1 MTSIHNG
8 TPAGTAFGRYTLI
21 RPIGRGGMAEV
32 WKAKI
37 HGAQNFQRLVVVKR
51 ILPHLSSDPTF
62 VRMFTDEA
70 VLSARLNH
78 PNIVQVFEFAEVAG
92 EHYLAMEYV
101 HGVNVGDMQKR
112 VPNGQVPV
120 GMAAHIVREVCLA
133 LAYAHGLADDEGRAV
148 PVIHRDVSP
157 SNVMIGYDGSVKLVD
172 FGVAKVLSHSDEMTR
187 TGALKGKVGYM
198 SPEAIEGELE
208 LDGRTDLFSAGVL
221 LHELLTGRRLFKGH
235 DDLRTIA
242 LVRACRVATPS
253 LLRPEVPSDL
263 DGIVGK
269 ALARDR
275 ESRYQSALAF
285 AAELTQLVKATGWDA
300 SATAAFLKEQQI
312 QPGSEPELKA
322 GTTPAVAPASLSS
335 PETMRLTVVERRG
348 RSGPHQTPRPLP
360 HGGPGWALAGALGAL
375 GMTLALVGGWRFLAR
390 GPAAAAERQIV
401 DPSSGKTEAIPAAA
415 SGASPET
422 TAGAQ
427 AAKVDVAVGVRPIG
441 AGASKA
447 DDPSDESYDPDDV
460 SGTQP
465 RSVAPQAARSGRPPR
480 PDLLPAAQ
488 GEGRSPGNADKRRR
502 RPPRRAPAPA
512 APAEAARI
520 NLKRGDVVP
529 TF

>member
-1 MTSIHNG
+1 VTSIQNG

-51 ILPHLSSDPTF
+51 ILPHLSSDPAF

-101 HGVNVGDMQKR
+101 HGVNVGDIQKR
-112 VPNGQVPV
+112 VPHGQVPV

-133 LAYAHGLADDEGRAV
+133 LAYAHGLEDDEGRAV

-242 LVRACRVATPS
+242 LVRACRVGPAS
-253 LLRPEVPSDL
+253 LLRPEVPADL
-263 DGIVGK
+263 DRIVNQ

-275 ESRYQSALAF
+275 DSRFQSALAF
-285 AAELTQLVKATGWDA
+285 AAELTQVVRATGWDA
-300 SATAAFLKEQQI
+300 ALTAAFLKEQQI

-322 GTTPAVAPASLSS
+322 GTTPPASPASPSS

-360 HGGPGWALAGALGAL
+360 PGGPGWALAGALGAL
-375 GMTLALVGGWRFLAR
+375 GMTLALAGGWRYLSR
-390 GPAAAAERQIV
+390 EPAAAVARPGGNLGGV
-401 DPSSGKTEAIPAAA
+401 RTD
-415 SGASPET
+415 
-422 TAGAQ
+422 
-427 AAKVDVAVGVRPIG
+427 VDVAPAVDPLAAGPRARPAQRPTSGPAPVGDVG
-441 AGASKA
+441 DVDEGY
-447 DDPSDESYDPDDV
+447 DPSAARVPPS
-460 SGTQP
+460 
-465 RSVAPQAARSGRPPR
+465 SVGRSGRPPR

-488 GEGRSPGNADKRRR
+488 AEGRPAAAEKRRR

-512 APAEAARI
+512 APEAPRI
-520 NLKRGDVVP
+520 NHKRGDVVP

>member
-1 MTSIHNG
+1 
-8 TPAGTAFGRYTLI
+8 
-21 RPIGRGGMAEV
+21 MAEV

-70 VLSARLNH
+70 VVSARLNH

-101 HGVNVGDMQKR
+101 HGVNVGDIQKR
-112 VPNGQVPV
+112 VPHGQVPV

-133 LAYAHGLADDEGRAV
+133 LAYAHGLQDEDGRAV

-198 SPEAIEGELE
+198 SPEAIEGEVE

-242 LVRACRVATPS
+242 LVRACRVTTTS
-253 LLRPEVPSDL
+253 LSRPEVPAEL
-263 DGIVGK
+263 DRIVAK

-275 ESRYQSALAF
+275 EDRYQNALAL
-285 AAELTQLVKATGWDA
+285 AAELTQVVRSTGWDA
-300 SATAAFLKEQQI
+300 ALTAAFLKEQQI

-322 GTTPAVAPASLSS
+322 GTPSVAPASESS

-360 HGGPGWALAGALGAL
+360 QGGPGWALAGALGAL
-375 GMTLALVGGWRFLAR
+375 GMTLALAGGWRLWTRVPTSSSAAQPPSLDR
-390 GPAAAAERQIV
+390 GGAAIQ
-401 DPSSGKTEAIPAAA
+401 TAA
-415 SGASPET
+415 SPASDPHANAPEPVRLIAVPEPEDVGDESGLAADRASPGRN
-422 TAGAQ
+422 A
-427 AAKVDVAVGVRPIG
+427 RPL
-441 AGASKA
+441 
-447 DDPSDESYDPDDV
+447 
-460 SGTQP
+460 
-465 RSVAPQAARSGRPPR
+465 R
-480 PDLLPAAQ
+480 PDLQPAQA
-488 GEGRSPGNADKRRR
+488 EGRATAAVEKRRR

-512 APAEAARI
+512 PATETARI

>member
-1 MTSIHNG
+1 VTSVQNG

-101 HGVNVGDMQKR
+101 HGVNVGDIQKR
-112 VPNGQVPV
+112 VPHGQVPV

-133 LAYAHGLADDEGRAV
+133 LAYAHGLEDDEGRPV

-198 SPEAIEGELE
+198 SPEAIEGDLE
-208 LDGRTDLFSAGVL
+208 LDGRTDLFSAGVV
-221 LHELLTGRRLFKGH
+221 LHELLTGKRLFKGH

-242 LVRACRVATPS
+242 LVRACRVGTPS
-253 LLRPEVPSDL
+253 LLRAEVPADL
-263 DGIVGK
+263 DRLVAK
-269 ALARDR
+269 ALERDR
-275 ESRYQSALAF
+275 DNRFQSALAL
-285 AAELTQLVKATGWDA
+285 AAELTQVVRATGWDA
-300 SATAAFLKEQQI
+300 AATAAFLKEQQI

-322 GTTPAVAPASLSS
+322 GTPPAAPADLSS

-348 RSGPHQTPRPLP
+348 RSGPNQTPRPLP
-360 HGGPGWALAGALGAL
+360 QGGPGWALAGALGAL
-375 GMTLALVGGWRFLAR
+375 GMTLALAGGWRIWAR
-390 GPAAAAERQIV
+390 TPATAAERTVIGADRGQASN
-401 DPSSGKTEAIPAAA
+401 DSEDTGSGKATTPAV
-415 SGASPET
+415 SPERVAPPVPT
-422 TAGAQ
+422 PALRPTVVAEPDDVGDEGYDVGAPTITAVDRAAAQ
-427 AAKVDVAVGVRPIG
+427 AAR
-441 AGASKA
+441 
-447 DDPSDESYDPDDV
+447 
-460 SGTQP
+460 
-465 RSVAPQAARSGRPPR
+465 AARPPR
-480 PDLLPAAQ
+480 LDLLPAAQ
-488 GEGRSPGNADKRRR
+488 GDSRKSSAGEKRRR
-502 RPPRRAPAPA
+502 RPPRRAAR
-512 APAEAARI
+512 PAESVRI

-529 TF
+529 NF

>member
-1 MTSIHNG
+1 
-8 TPAGTAFGRYTLI
+8 
-21 RPIGRGGMAEV
+21 MAEV

-101 HGVNVGDMQKR
+101 HGVNVGDIQKR
-112 VPNGQVPV
+112 VPHGQVPV
-120 GMAAHIVREVCLA
+120 GMAAHIVRDVCLA
-133 LAYAHGLADDEGRAV
+133 LAYAHGLEDEEGRPV

-198 SPEAIEGELE
+198 SPEAIEGEVE
-208 LDGRTDLFSAGVL
+208 LDGRTDLFSAGIL

-242 LVRACRVATPS
+242 LVRACRVGAPS
-253 LLRPEVPSDL
+253 LVRSEVSADL
-263 DGIVGK
+263 DRIVAT

-275 ESRYQSALAF
+275 ETRFQTALAL
-285 AAELTQLVKATGWDA
+285 AAELTQIVRDTGWDA
-300 SATAAFLKEQQI
+300 AATAAFLKEQQI

-322 GTTPAVAPASLSS
+322 GTPPAAPVSESS

-348 RSGPHQTPRPLP
+348 RSGPQPTPRPIP
-360 HGGPGWALAGALGAL
+360 HGGPGWALAGAMGAL
-375 GMTLALVGGWRFLAR
+375 GMTLALVGGWRVLSHR
-390 GPAAAAERQIV
+390 PAVTTAGQAGSGGRTDLGRVLGEETSAPSLIV
-401 DPSSGKTEAIPAAA
+401 APAAA
-415 SGASPET
+415 SGGSAA
-422 TAGAQ
+422 TAARPG
-427 AAKVDVAVGVRPIG
+427 VAVT
-441 AGASKA
+441 A
-447 DDPSDESYDPDDV
+447 DLADVGESYDPDEA
-460 SGTQP
+460 SGA
-465 RSVAPQAARSGRPPR
+465 VAGAVAGTVDRPVPAPAGRSGRPPR
-480 PDLLPAAQ
+480 PDLQPAPA
-488 GEGRSPGNADKRRR
+488 EARSPNGAAKRRR
-502 RPPRRAPAPA
+502 RPPRRAPAPVP
-512 APAEAARI
+512 APAEAPHI

>member
-1 MTSIHNG
+1 VTSIQNG

-101 HGVNVGDMQKR
+101 HGVNVGDIQKR
-112 VPNGQVPV
+112 VPHGQVPV

-133 LAYAHGLADDEGRAV
+133 LAYAHGLTDDEERPV

-221 LHELLTGRRLFKGH
+221 LHELLAGRRLFKGH

-242 LVRACRVATPS
+242 LVRACRVAAPS
-253 LLRPEVPSDL
+253 LSRPEVPAEL
-263 DGIVGK
+263 DAIVGK

-275 ESRYQSALAF
+275 EARYQSALAF
-285 AAELTQLVKATGWDA
+285 AAELTQVVKATGWDA
-300 SATAAFLKEQQI
+300 AATAAFLKEQQI

-322 GTTPAVAPASLSS
+322 GGPAAAPASLSS

-348 RSGPHQTPRPLP
+348 RSELQQTPRPLP

-375 GMTLALVGGWRFLAR
+375 GMTLALVGGWRFLGR
-390 GPAAAAERQIV
+390 GPAAAAERQSV
-401 DPSSGKTEAIPAAA
+401 DPGSSAIEVRSGTSQGQTQQAQPAQ
-415 SGASPET
+415 G
-422 TAGAQ
+422 Q
-427 AAKVDVAVGVRPIG
+427 AAKVDVEVGVR
-441 AGASKA
+441 AGGPTADKA
-447 DDPSDESYDPDDV
+447 GDENYDPDDV

-465 RSVAPQAARSGRPPR
+465 RSVAPQAGRSGRPPR
-480 PDLLPAAQ
+480 PDLLPAVQ
-488 GEGRSPGNADKRRR
+488 GEARAPGNVDKRRR

-512 APAEAARI
+512 APAAEPPRI

-529 TF
+529 NF

>member
-1 MTSIHNG
+1 
-8 TPAGTAFGRYTLI
+8 
-21 RPIGRGGMAEV
+21 MAEV

-51 ILPHLSSDPTF
+51 ILPHLSSDPAF

-101 HGVNVGDMQKR
+101 HGVNVGDIQKR
-112 VPNGQVPV
+112 VPHGQVPV

-133 LAYAHGLADDEGRAV
+133 LAYAHGLEDDEGRAV

-242 LVRACRVATPS
+242 LVRACRVGAPS
-253 LLRPEVPSDL
+253 LLRAEVPADL
-263 DGIVGK
+263 DRIVGK

-275 ESRYQSALAF
+275 DTRFQNALAL
-285 AAELTQLVKATGWDA
+285 AAELTQVVRATGWDA
-300 SATAAFLKEQQI
+300 ALTAAFLKEQQI

-322 GTTPAVAPASLSS
+322 GTPPAAPASVSS

-375 GMTLALVGGWRFLAR
+375 GMTLAMAGGWRLWSR
-390 GPAAAAERQIV
+390 SQVAAAERSALDADRDQAKKQETQAKLSHTPGPRGLPLSGSSPLRPTSV
-401 DPSSGKTEAIPAAA
+401 PEPEDVGDEGGDPGLSG
-415 SGASPET
+415 
-422 TAGAQ
+422 TAGGERSAAQ
-427 AAKVDVAVGVRPIG
+427 AARA
-441 AGASKA
+441 
-447 DDPSDESYDPDDV
+447 
-460 SGTQP
+460 
-465 RSVAPQAARSGRPPR
+465 GRPPR
-480 PDLLPAAQ
+480 LDLLPAAQ
-488 GEGRSPGNADKRRR
+488 GESRPSGAAEKRRR
-502 RPPRRAPAPA
+502 RPPRRATPPA
-512 APAEAARI
+512 AEPPRI
-520 NLKRGDVVP
+520 NLKRGDVMP
-529 TF
+529 NF